1 MVPLSISQHFG
12 GSFLASGSLKQTR
25 ICLSFFPTQASG
37 EFMLSHLK
45 GMSPAPFEVGKI

>member
-25 ICLSFFPTQASG
+25 ICLFFPHPSQWC